1 MADTLV
7 GMDFAVEVIQ
17 TVLLTGQLADE
28 KPVSLLIIASPESGK
43 TTATRNAN
51 ISVRPD
57 GHGEELA
64 VALTDTTGKGLLRI
78 VREHPRAT
86 HVIFNDLSITA
97 GHKNHVVKYLFGII
111 SAMTEEGLSKIADPG
126 GVHSYDDEGVKGVI
140 GCITPRLARDQRFIW
155 NVTGLTTRMLP
166 FFYEQ
171 GVNIQL
177 KVRRYHAGL
186 LPASDHTDET
196 RSLVIP
202 PKKTQVSV
210 EQDYREQFLELAA
223 DVAKKLSKE
232 GASRKN
238 PDYEELGYR
247 RIDQFRSLAK
257 AHSLLTH
264 PNDAKPRVHRKNI
277 EFLRKLSRFVSF
289 RKPEDL
295 EESSSSSDGG
305 EQGHYVQMY
314 SPPGHNNGP
323 PNLFFRG
330 AISGHVVSYVN

>member
-1 MADTLV
+1 MKNKLI
-7 GMDFAVEVIQ
+7 GMDFAVEVVQ
-17 TVLLTGQLADE
+17 TVLLTGYLDDE

-51 ISVRPD
+51 ISVRSD

-97 GHKNHVVKYLFGII
+97 GHKNHVVKYLFGVI

-126 GVHSYDDEGVKGVI
+126 GIYSYDDEGVKGII
-140 GCITPRLARDQRFIW
+140 GCITPRLARDQRFVW

-186 LPASDHTDET
+186 LAAADRADEA
-196 RSLVIP
+196 RSLVVP
-202 PKKTQVSV
+202 SQKMHVYV
-210 EQDYREQFLELAA
+210 DRHYREQILELA
-223 DVAKKLSKE
+223 DTVAKRLSKE
-232 GASRKN
+232 GVTRKD
-238 PDYEELGYR
+238 PDYKELGYR

-264 PNDAKPRVHRKNI
+264 PDNENPRVHRKNV

-289 RKPEDL
+289 KKAEDL
-295 EESSSSSDGG
+295 EEPSSSSDSG
-305 EQGHYVQMY
+305 E
-314 SPPGHNNGP
+314 
-323 PNLFFRG
+323 
-330 AISGHVVSYVN
+330 

>member
-1 MADTLV
+1 MKNKLI
-7 GMDFAVEVIQ
+7 GMDFAVEVVQ
-17 TVLLTGQLADE
+17 AVLLTGYLEDE

-51 ISVRPD
+51 VSVRSD

-78 VREHPRAT
+78 VREHPRAS

-97 GHKNHVVKYLFGII
+97 GHKSHVVKYLFGVI

-126 GVHSYDDEGVKGVI
+126 GISSYDGEGVKGII

-155 NVTGLTTRMLP
+155 NQTGLTTRMLP

-186 LPASDHTDET
+186 LYSNRPDGT

-202 PKKTQVSV
+202 LKKMPVHV
-210 EQDYREQFLELAA
+210 REDYREQILELANG
-223 DVAKKLSKE
+223 VAKKLSKE
-232 GASRKN
+232 GATRKN
-238 PDYEELGYR
+238 ADYKELGYR
-247 RIDQFRSLAK
+247 RIDQFLSLAK

-264 PNDAKPRVHRKNI
+264 PGDDEPRVHRVNV
-277 EFLRKLSRFVSF
+277 EFLRKLARFVSF
-289 RKPEDL
+289 HKPEDL
-295 EESSSSSDGG
+295 EELSSSSDSD
-305 EQGHYVQMY
+305 E
-314 SPPGHNNGP
+314 
-323 PNLFFRG
+323 
-330 AISGHVVSYVN
+330 

>member
-1 MADTLV
+1 MVASPGGGHPELPNPGEELEMPNKLI
-7 GMDFAVEVIQ
+7 GMDFAIEVLQ
-17 TVLLTGQLADE
+17 TVLLTGQLDDE

-43 TTATRNAN
+43 TTATRMAN
-51 ISVRPD
+51 ISLSSDQR
-57 GHGEELA
+57 GEELA

-78 VREHPRAT
+78 VREHPQAT

-97 GHKNHVVKYLFGII
+97 GHKNHVVKYLFGVI

-126 GVHSYDDEGVKGVI
+126 GIYSYGGEGVKGII

-177 KVRRYHAGL
+177 KVRRFHAGL
-186 LPASDHTDET
+186 MAAADRADEA
-196 RSLVIP
+196 RSLVVP
-202 PKKTQVSV
+202 SQKMHVHV
-210 EQDYREQFLELAA
+210 DRHYREQILELA
-223 DVAKKLSKE
+223 DTVAKRLSKE
-232 GASRKN
+232 GATKKD
-238 PDYEELGYR
+238 PDYKELGYR

-264 PNDAKPRVHRKNI
+264 PGDDEPRVHRKNV

-295 EESSSSSDGG
+295 EELSSSSD
-305 EQGHYVQMY
+305 
-314 SPPGHNNGP
+314 SDD
-323 PNLFFRG
+323 
-330 AISGHVVSYVN
+330 

>member
-1 MADTLV
+1 MSAAEEVPSSAAKVAPQGGGWRRNLQFPAEEKKEMKNKLI
-7 GMDFAVEVIQ
+7 GMDFAVEVVQ
-17 TVLLTGQLADE
+17 TVLLTGYLDDE

-86 HVIFNDLSITA
+86 HIIFNDLSITA
-97 GHKNHVVKYLFGII
+97 GHKNHVVKYLFGVI

-126 GVHSYDDEGVKGVI
+126 GVSSYDGEGVKGII

-186 LPASDHTDET
+186 LHSGRPDET

-202 PKKTQVSV
+202 LKKMHVHV
-210 EQDYREQFLELAA
+210 GQDYREQILELANT
-223 DVAKKLSKE
+223 VAKRLSRE
-232 GASRKN
+232 GATGKN
-238 PDYEELGYR
+238 ADYKELGYR
-247 RIDQFRSLAK
+247 RIDQFLSLAK

-264 PNDAKPRVHRKNI
+264 PGDDDPRVHRKNV
-277 EFLRKLSRFVSF
+277 EFLRKLAKFVSF

-295 EESSSSSDGG
+295 DEPSSSSDGD
-305 EQGHYVQMY
+305 E
-314 SPPGHNNGP
+314 
-323 PNLFFRG
+323 
-330 AISGHVVSYVN
+330 

>member
-1 MADTLV
+1 MKSKLI
-7 GMDFAVEVIQ
+7 GMEFAVEVVQ
-17 TVLLTGQLADE
+17 TVLLTGYLDDE

-51 ISVRPD
+51 VSIHPD
-57 GHGEELA
+57 GRGEEMA
-64 VALTDTTGKGLLRI
+64 VALTDTTGRGLLRI
-78 VREHPRAT
+78 VKQYPRAT
-86 HVIFNDLSITA
+86 HVIFNDLAIMA
-97 GHKNHVVKYLFGII
+97 GHKNHVVKYLFSVI
-111 SAMTEEGLSKIADPG
+111 SAMTEEGLSKIADPEG
-126 GVHSYDDEGVKGVI
+126 ICSYDDGGIKGII
-140 GCITPRLARDQRFIW
+140 GCITPRLVRDQRFVW

-186 LPASDHTDET
+186 LHVSDRTDET

-202 PKKTQVSV
+202 LKKMHVSV
-210 EQDYREQFLELAA
+210 GRDYKEQILELA
-223 DVAKKLSKE
+223 DTVAKRLSKE
-232 GASRKN
+232 GATRKN
-238 PDYEELGYR
+238 PDYKELGYR

-264 PNDAKPRVHRKNI
+264 PDDENPRVHRVNV

-295 EESSSSSDGG
+295 EEPSSSSGSG
-305 EQGHYVQMY
+305 E
-314 SPPGHNNGP
+314 
-323 PNLFFRG
+323 
-330 AISGHVVSYVN
+330 

>member
-1 MADTLV
+1 MENKLI
-7 GMDFAVEVIQ
+7 GMDFAVEVVQ
-17 TVLLTGQLADE
+17 TVLLTGYLADE

-51 ISVRPD
+51 ISIRPD

-78 VREHPRAT
+78 VKEHPRAT

-97 GHKNHVVKYLFGII
+97 GHKNHVVKYLFGVI

-126 GVHSYDDEGVKGVI
+126 GIYSYGDEGVKGVI
-140 GCITPRLARDQRFIW
+140 GCITPRLVRDQRFIW

-186 LPASDHTDET
+186 LDTSEHTDET
-196 RSLVIP
+196 RSFVIP
-202 PKKTQVSV
+202 SKKMQVSV
-210 EQDYREQFLELAA
+210 RRDYKKQILEIAHT
-223 DVAKKLSKE
+223 VAKKLTKE
-232 GASRKN
+232 GATGKN
-238 PDYEELGYR
+238 ADYKELGYR

-264 PNDAKPRVHRKNI
+264 PNEEEPRVHRVNV
-277 EFLRKLSRFVSF
+277 EFLGKLSRFVSF
-289 RKPEDL
+289 KKAEDL
-295 EESSSSSDGG
+295 EEPSSTSDSG
-305 EQGHYVQMY
+305 E
-314 SPPGHNNGP
+314 
-323 PNLFFRG
+323 
-330 AISGHVVSYVN
+330 

>member
-1 MADTLV
+1 MKNKLI
-7 GMDFAVEVIQ
+7 GMDFAVEVVQ
-17 TVLLTGQLADE
+17 TVLLTGYLEDE

-51 ISVRPD
+51 ISVLPD
-57 GHGEELA
+57 GHGEEMA
-64 VALTDTTGKGLLRI
+64 VPLTDTTGKGLLRI

-97 GHKNHVVKYLFGII
+97 GHKNHVVRYLFGVI
-111 SAMTEEGLSKIADPG
+111 SAMTEEGLAKIADPG
-126 GVHSYDDEGVKGVI
+126 GIYSYDDEGVKGII

-186 LPASDHTDET
+186 LNESDRTDET

-202 PKKTQVSV
+202 PKKMHVSV
-210 EQDYREQFLELAA
+210 GRDYKEQILELAHT
-223 DVAKKLSKE
+223 VAKKLSKE
-232 GASRKN
+232 GATGKN
-238 PDYEELGYR
+238 ADYKELGYR
-247 RIDQFRSLAK
+247 RIDQFLSLAK

-264 PNDAKPRVHRKNI
+264 PNEDEPRVHRKNI
-277 EFLRKLSRFVSF
+277 EFLRKLARFVSF

-295 EESSSSSDGG
+295 EEPSSSSDSG
-305 EQGHYVQMY
+305 E
-314 SPPGHNNGP
+314 
-323 PNLFFRG
+323 
-330 AISGHVVSYVN
+330 